1 MREFIFAI
9 GKPISYTKTS
19 TERMSGCCMQDVLGC
34 DRRRLFT
41 IICSSDASIKLPHI
55 RLRDVARF
63 CHANSARFDELQCL
77 V

>member
-1 MREFIFAI
+1 MVYVFDVFRYMFFYLIVMASMEAVVPHILPF
-9 GKPISYTKTS
+9 TK
-19 TERMSGCCMQDVLGC
+19 

-41 IICSSDASIKLPHI
+41 LLYSSDASIKLPHI

-63 CHANSARFDELQCL
+63 CHANSARFDQLQCL